1 MPRWQ
6 QAAAHALHLLL
17 YFLIFAI
24 PVSGYLYSLAAGVP
38 VVYLGVVPLPVIL
51 APNPEL
57 KPLLKLTHYTLNM
70 ILLGAVILHVL
81 AALKHHSSIDD
92 GVFKRILP

>member
-1 MPRWQ
+1 M
-6 QAAAHALHLLL
+6 
-17 YFLIFAI
+17 
-24 PVSGYLYSLAAGVP
+24 P
-38 VVYLGVVPLPVIL
+38 VVYLGIVPLPVLL

-81 AALKHHSSIDD
+81 AALKHHFIDRD